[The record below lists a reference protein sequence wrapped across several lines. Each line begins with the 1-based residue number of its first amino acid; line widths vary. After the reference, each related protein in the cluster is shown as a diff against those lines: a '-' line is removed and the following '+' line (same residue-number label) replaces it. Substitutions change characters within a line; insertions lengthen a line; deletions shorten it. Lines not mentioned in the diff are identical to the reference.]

1 MMLLMFMP
9 VIDKKKAHR
18 PITPNE
24 KLYIAVDAM
33 NHSFTLK
40 LILEMDVSSLN

>member
-1 MMLLMFMP
+1 MLLMFMP
-9 VIDKKKAHR
+9 MIDKKKAHR

-24 KLYIAVDAM
+24 KLYIAGDAM